1 MKGFSFVELMFT
13 AKSPHPLPLY
23 TLMNISK
30 VNTYFFYIF
39 INVYK
44 GRGCGDLAVDIGST
58 NEKPFTNTIS
68 NQPHYTYTNNF
79 LTSLKNL
86 FLEGLKHLVPLTVGR
101 L

>member
-1 MKGFSFVELMFT
+1 
-13 AKSPHPLPLY
+13 
-23 TLMNISK
+23 MN
-30 VNTYFFYIF
+30 VC
-39 INVYK
+39 K
-44 GRGCGDLAVDIGST
+44 GRRCGDLAANIGST

-68 NQPHYTYTNNF
+68 NQPTILILMVF

>member
-1 MKGFSFVELMFT
+1 M
-13 AKSPHPLPLY
+13 
-23 TLMNISK
+23 

-44 GRGCGDLAVDIGST
+44 GRGCGDLAANIGST

-68 NQPHYTYTNNF
+68 NQPTILILIVY

-86 FLEGLKHLVPLTVGR
+86 FLEDLKHLVPLMVGR